1 MQRPR
6 PKVFFKVNINEQP
19 QGVVVF
25 ELFSDVVPR
34 TAENFRQLCTGA
46 AGFGFRGCRFHR
58 IIPQFMVQGGD
69 FDLQDGTGGRSIFGE
84 SFPDENFRLKHD
96 VPFLLSMANS
106 GPNTNGSQFFITV
119 APTPW
124 LDDKHVV
131 FGRVL
136 QGQDIVK
143 RMESCG
149 TEEGTPRANVVIA
162 ECGQI

>member
-1 MQRPR
+1 
-6 PKVFFKVNINEQP
+6 
-19 QGVVVF
+19 
-25 ELFSDVVPR
+25 
-34 TAENFRQLCTGA
+34 
-46 AGFGFRGCRFHR
+46 
-58 IIPQFMVQGGD
+58 
-69 FDLQDGTGGRSIFGE
+69 
-84 SFPDENFRLKHD
+84 
-96 VPFLLSMANS
+96 
-106 GPNTNGSQFFITV
+106 TV

-124 LDDKHVV
+124 LNDKHVV